1 MRGRLSR
8 TLLALAVAL
17 TAAGSALAAK
27 PEKGAYYSGDVS
39 GCEGICPS
47 VELQVSHTGK
57 KVKVTVD
64 NWQAECQSGPGD
76 DAHYNYTSSTETD
89 KLKIRKKGKFSA
101 KGTYS
106 ETPPRP
112 SYGGPQGTTAAVT
125 MKIKGKFKS
134 KDLAKGFYKV
144 KVVLTDSNGVV
155 RDTCTDK
162 EHWKAERGGL
172 I

>member
-57 KVKVTVD
+57 KVKVTDKTVV
-64 NWQAECQSGPGD
+64 
-76 DAHYNYTSSTETD
+76 TE
-89 KLKIRKKGKFSA
+89 IFG
-101 KGTYS
+101 
-106 ETPPRP
+106 
-112 SYGGPQGTTAAVT
+112 
-125 MKIKGKFKS
+125 
-134 KDLAKGFYKV
+134 
-144 KVVLTDSNGVV
+144 
-155 RDTCTDK
+155 
-162 EHWKAERGGL
+162 
-172 I
+172 